1 VPDLF
6 KEIIPSILQNKKS
19 VIENDQD
26 AKDYQPYM
34 VNKALSHH
42 PDTIM
47 FANNMNMCY
56 HLHKKAQYDYLINI
70 VRSVKRPYT
79 KWHKASETNDLEAV
93 KLFFGYSTRRA
104 REALKLLT
112 DDQLKI
118 IRRKTDTG
126 E

>member
-70 VRSVKRPYT
+70 VRGMKRPYAQ
-79 KWHKASETNDLEAV
+79 WHKASKTDDLEAV

>member
-1 VPDLF
+1 MPDLF
-6 KEIIPSILQNKKS
+6 KEILPSILQNKKS
-19 VIENDQD
+19 VIDNDQD
-26 AKDYQPYM
+26 AKDYNPYM

-47 FANNMNMCY
+47 FSNNMNMSY

-70 VRSVKRPYT
+70 VRGMKRPYT
-79 KWHKASETNDLEAV
+79 QWYKASKTNDLEAV
-93 KLFFGYSTRRA
+93 KVFFGYSTKQA

-112 DDQLKI
+112 DKQLKI
-118 IRRKTDTG
+118 IRIKTDTG